1 MDVKDYIGKE
11 KYTFD
16 DLTGIITVL
25 RSENGCPWDRA
36 QTHTS
41 IRKNLIE
48 ETYEV
53 CEAIDTDDTAL
64 MREELGDLLMQVM
77 LHSEI
82 AKEEKRFDIDDVIDE
97 VSRKLV
103 VRHPHVFA
111 DVDADTPEK
120 ALLSWEAVKAL
131 TKKDKRKSS
140 LDGIPPS
147 LPALM
152 RASKLINKAKKAG
165 MGYDASAVSEGIAS
179 DAASLA
185 SVYDADTASKLL
197 LDIVSLMQNNEDDAE
212 ECLTRRIN
220 ELENKLRIKEND
232 KKTIDANYSGIFDEE
247 NPKNIEK

>member
-16 DLTGIITVL
+16 DLAGIITVL

-82 AKEEKRFDIDDVIDE
+82 AKEEERFDIDDVVDE

-120 ALLSWEAVKAL
+120 ALLSWEAVKAA

-165 MGYDASAVSEGIAS
+165 MTYDGSKVASRIA
-179 DAASLA
+179 DAAASLA
-185 SVYDADTASKLL
+185 ASYDKETASKLL
-197 LDIVSLMQNNEDDAE
+197 LDVVSLMQSNENDAE
-212 ECLTRRIN
+212 EELTKQIN
-220 ELENKLRIKEND
+220 SLETILREKEND
-232 KKTIDANYSGIFDEE
+232 KKIEDIDF
-247 NPKNIEK
+247 

>member
-82 AKEEKRFDIDDVIDE
+82 AKEEERFDIDDVVDE

-120 ALLSWEAVKAL
+120 ALLSWEAVKAA

-165 MGYDASAVSEGIAS
+165 MTYDGSKVASRIA
-179 DAASLA
+179 DAAASLA
-185 SVYDADTASKLL
+185 ASYDKETASKLL
-197 LDIVSLMQNNEDDAE
+197 LDVVSLMQSNENDAE
-212 ECLTRRIN
+212 EELTKQIN
-220 ELENKLRIKEND
+220 SLETILREKEND
-232 KKTIDANYSGIFDEE
+232 KKIEDIDF
-247 NPKNIEK
+247 

>member
-25 RSENGCPWDRA
+25 RSENGCPWDKA

-53 CEAIDTDDTAL
+53 CEAIDTDDTSL

-82 AKEEKRFDIDDVIDE
+82 AKEEERFDIDDVVDE

-120 ALLSWEAVKAL
+120 ALLSWEAVKAA

-165 MGYDASAVSEGIAS
+165 MTYDGSKVASRIAEN
-179 DAASLA
+179 AASLA
-185 SVYDADTASKLL
+185 ASYDKETASKLL
-197 LDIVSLMQNNEDDAE
+197 LDVVSLMQSNENDAE
-212 ECLTRRIN
+212 EELTKQIN
-220 ELENKLRIKEND
+220 SLETVLREKEND
-232 KKTIDANYSGIFDEE
+232 KKIEDIDY
-247 NPKNIEK
+247 

>member
-1 MDVKDYIGKE
+1 MDVKEYIGKE

-16 DLTGIITVL
+16 DLCGIMTVL

-120 ALLSWEAVKAL
+120 ALLSWEAVKTL

-165 MGYDASAVSEGIAS
+165 MTYDASAVSEKIAS

-185 SVYDADTASKLL
+185 SAYDSDTASKLL

-212 ECLTRRIN
+212 ECLTKRIN

-232 KKTIDANYSGIFDEE
+232 KKTIDANYDGILDVEK
-247 NPKNIEK
+247 PKKH